1 MGRSSFRATAWTPHS
16 APAPAS
22 PFQHTQ
28 PCSPLRSW
36 GRISAPPK
44 SHLLS
49 PKSFSGFNTQFNH
62 NFIQQFN
69 NCGTSAISEMDN
81 SSARG
86 GLSRKLIPYLKA
98 RIKLSREKL
107 NCVSIEPG
115 KQRSVGALGHPGCA
129 HPWAAQGF
137 SWDIIS
143 MQMPPKAKHPP
154 QLILYKLIFFF
165 CSKKKQPACAVPEIS
180 VFFLIIL
187 IVERSYVHKVEKPA
201 AKNVRR
207 VC

>member
-1 MGRSSFRATAWTPHS
+1 MDTSLS
-16 APAPAS
+16 
-22 PFQHTQ
+22 
-28 PCSPLRSW
+28 PCSGFPISTYPTLQPFEELRKDFS
-36 GRISAPPK
+36 PPSP

-165 CSKKKQPACAVPEIS
+165 AQKKTTSLCRARNKC
-180 VFFLIIL
+180 FLSDYSHCWTFI
-187 IVERSYVHKVEKPA
+187 RS
-201 AKNVRR
+201 
-207 VC
+207 